1 MTKQEENWELMTM
14 LQIPWYEANKIDTR
28 EDRDFLLSKA
38 RQMREHIS
46 QQLKAQQSS
55 PIVTPSFITP

>member
-14 LQIPWYEANKIDTR
+14 LQIPWYEASKIEAR

-38 RQMREHIS
+38 TQMREHIS
-46 QQLKAQQSS
+46 NQLKSQQSS
-55 PIVTPSFITP
+55 IVNSFIKP

>member
-28 EDRDFLLSKA
+28 EDRDFLLAKA

-46 QQLKAQQSS
+46 QQLKSQQSS
-55 PIVTPSFITP
+55 SIVTPSFIKP